1 MCFLLHTGQGLLDAL
16 GFSHTAHSPWVS
28 AALAV
33 AALAGP
39 GRHMVADGTRALFRC
54 VD

>member
-39 GRHMVADGTRALFRC
+39 GRHMVANGTRALFRC